1 MSGIRDFLVAFA
13 LALGAT
19 LTVAWDGLL
28 GYGLFRPFHQ
38 LRQLSDIG
46 HDAVPRFAPVAPR
59 SRWPSSWA

>member
-28 GYGLFRPFHQ
+28 GYGLFRLVSAAF
-38 LRQLSDIG
+38 
-46 HDAVPRFAPVAPR
+46 
-59 SRWPSSWA
+59 